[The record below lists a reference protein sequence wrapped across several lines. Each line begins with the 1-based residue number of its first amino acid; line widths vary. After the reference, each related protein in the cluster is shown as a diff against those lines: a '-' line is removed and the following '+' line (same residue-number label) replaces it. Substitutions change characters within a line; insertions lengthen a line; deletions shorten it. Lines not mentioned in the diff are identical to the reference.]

1 MKKGKS
7 KAKNRL
13 FLFGVLVLLFIP
25 LQLTAQDEETD
36 EPKSECNPAE
46 NNLAAEMNLA
56 ADIGIE
62 CQELL
67 GLINSGAG
75 LGEIKKAW
83 QLSQNLGAGT
93 DNWQA
98 LLEMKQQGT
107 GWGHIK
113 KAYYLADSHV
123 DVEGLLALKQSGI
136 GWGVIQH
143 AQALANADLGISFE
157 QALELFQ
164 SGKDWDE
171 IREDLGLPNG
181 PPPWSGGSKERA
193 GSGKPPW
200 ANGNSPPKADK
211 K

>member
-1 MKKGKS
+1 MRKDKS
-7 KAKNRL
+7 KAITKL
-13 FLFGVLVLLFIP
+13 FLFGVLLLLIFP
-25 LQLTAQDEETD
+25 LQLAAQDEETD
-36 EPKSECNPAE
+36 EPRSECNP
-46 NNLAAEMNLA
+46 AEMNLA
-56 ADIGIE
+56 ADMGIE

-83 QLSQNLGAGT
+83 YLSQNLGAGA

-98 LLEMKQQGT
+98 LIELKQQGT

-113 KAYYLADSHV
+113 KAYYLADSQA
-123 DVEGLLALKQSGI
+123 DVERLLALRQTGM
-136 GWGVIQH
+136 GWGVIKH
-143 AQALANADLGISFE
+143 AKALANAGLGITFE

-164 SGKDWDE
+164 SGKEWDE
-171 IREDLGLPNG
+171 IREDLGLPHG
-181 PPPWSGGSKERA
+181 PPPWSGGSKERT

-211 K
+211 N